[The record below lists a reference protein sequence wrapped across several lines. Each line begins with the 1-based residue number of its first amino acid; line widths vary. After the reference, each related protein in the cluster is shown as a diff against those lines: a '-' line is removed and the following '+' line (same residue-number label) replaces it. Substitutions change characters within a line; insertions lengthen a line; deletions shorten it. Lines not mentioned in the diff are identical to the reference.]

1 MLLNVKSFIEDLMSN
16 LKTTIDPSVDRDR
29 ILKEILPTIQKNC
42 DISNAHHSGLYS
54 LCGLFLRLKDQYNWE
69 QNNPP
74 WNPTDKDHFLTWI
87 DDKETL
93 WLNYMDSPYESITID
108 GHTYKYL
115 NNHAI
120 NKHLLP
126 AGLYYGS
133 GYGRGLKPT
142 FFLGTIREKRLLRGF
157 NIIFLE
163 RELAC
168 DLSLTPALRQGKTI
182 VIRLDPLRF
191 YLWSKIQEMDQLER
205 EGTDLALFHY
215 GWNPSH
221 SPDIQLE
228 LIVQSE
234 VETILFHELGEAKDR
249 SIPQG
254 LWRSL
259 LVHFPFSRIELY
271 LRTLKDLL
279 ADTHSE
285 GTLKYIIKQKKA
297 GSLGFYLS
305 NLKGLR
311 RSLFPEIV
319 TAIREFK
326 VHDNWAGIEQ
336 ARKEG
341 RERLVL
347 QARRI
352 RSLAETS
359 MPTQPEKFTDR
370 FEQEFFKPLG
380 L

>member
-1 MLLNVKSFIEDLMSN
+1 MIEDLMPHQEI
-16 LKTTIDPSVDRDR
+16 KMTPSVEQNR
-29 ILKEILPTIQKNC
+29 ILKEILPIVQKNC
-42 DISNAHHSGLYS
+42 DISNAHYSGLFS

-74 WNPTDKDHFLTWI
+74 WNPTDKGQLLSWI
-87 DDKETL
+87 DRKENL
-93 WLNYMDSPYESITID
+93 WLDCLDSPYEPIRINGLTFN
-108 GHTYKYL
+108 YL
-115 NNHAI
+115 NNQVV
-120 NKHLLP
+120 NQYLMP

-133 GYGRGLKPT
+133 GYGRGMKPT
-142 FFLGTIREKRLLRGF
+142 FFLGTIKEKRLFYGY
-157 NIIFLE
+157 NVIILE
-163 RELAC
+163 RDLAC
-168 DLSLTPALRQGKTI
+168 DLSVAPAQRQGKTI
-182 VIRLDPLRF
+182 VLRLDPLRF
-191 YLWSKIQEMDQLER
+191 FLWSKIQEIEQLER
-205 EGTDLALFHY
+205 EGTDMALVYY
-215 GWNPSH
+215 GWNPSL

-228 LIVQSE
+228 PIVQSE
-234 VETILFHELGEAKDR
+234 LETVLFHEMGEARDR
-249 SIPQG
+249 SFPQI

-279 ADTHSE
+279 ADTHSG
-285 GTLKYIIKQKKA
+285 GTLNFIIKEQKA

-311 RSLFPEIV
+311 RLLFPEIA
-319 TAIREFK
+319 TAIRTFK
-326 VHDNWAGIEQ
+326 IHENWTGIEQ
-336 ARKEG
+336 ARKQG

-352 RSLAETS
+352 RALAEAT
-359 MPTQPEKFTDR
+359 MPNGPEKFTDQ